1 MDAAGRGGPMS
12 AETSRGRWTWWATL
26 VGVVLALV
34 GALLIG
40 FGDRLAGASEAS
52 GTASAVSV
60 SQDFA
65 VAYNTYD
72 VADPDDYKSRLEGLL
87 TDDYREQAFE
97 VVDAIFEALAEKEQ
111 TSGDADVLAVGIPVI
126 DEDSAQTL
134 VAVDATISNTDVED
148 AGVQRHFRWKLSL
161 VREDGDWKVDGF
173 ESVASVEAEALP
185 QGGEGE

>member
-1 MDAAGRGGPMS
+1 MS
-12 AETSRGRWTWWATL
+12 EGVSRGRWSWWATI

-34 GALLIG
+34 GTLLIA
-40 FGDRLAGASEAS
+40 FGDRLAGASEPS

-72 VADPDDYKSRLEGLL
+72 VADPDDYKGRLEGLL
-87 TDDYREQAFE
+87 TDEYREQAFE
-97 VVDAIFEALAEKEQ
+97 VIDAIFEALAEKEQ
-111 TSGDADVLAVGIPVI
+111 TSGDADVLAVGVPVI
-126 DEDSAQTL
+126 DDDSAETL

-148 AGVQRHFRWKLSL
+148 AGVERHFRWKLSL
-161 VREDGDWKVDGF
+161 VRDGGGWKVDGF

-185 QGGEGE
+185 QGGESP